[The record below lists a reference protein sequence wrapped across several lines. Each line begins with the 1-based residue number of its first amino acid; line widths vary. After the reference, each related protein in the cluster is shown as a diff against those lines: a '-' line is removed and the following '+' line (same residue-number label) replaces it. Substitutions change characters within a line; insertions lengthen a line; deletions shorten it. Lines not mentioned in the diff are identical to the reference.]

1 MATLTFAAVEDL
13 GHSDNDIPNPDLSEM
28 ERDTPKKLPL
38 PKCMARKA
46 SGLKKMDD
54 TVQQGFFSFIL

>member
-28 ERDTPKKLPL
+28 DSNTVRGQVML
-38 PKCMARKA
+38 
-46 SGLKKMDD
+46 GLRPACPTLMNLVKR
-54 TVQQGFFSFIL
+54 TILTLLSY